1 MKKQITAAVM
11 MLSMIAPAMANSMD
25 NQTFENQVFHTQADA
40 PVQLAE
46 LSQKEMKETE
56 GAAAPLVAIG
66 ILHAGRFLAQRWVT
80 QRVAAQALSRGANVY
95 ARTSQQARA
104 VANQAW
110 GRQNV
115 IRHGQKEIH
124 SNYSHF
130 QNSSQ
135 KIRGH
140 AFYGNKHR

>member
-1 MKKQITAAVM
+1 TR
-11 MLSMIAPAMANSMD
+11 
-25 NQTFENQVFHTQADA
+25 ADA
-40 PVQLAE
+40 PMQLAE

-130 QNSSQ
+130 
-135 KIRGH
+135 
-140 AFYGNKHR
+140 

>member
-1 MKKQITAAVM
+1 MKKQITAAM
-11 MLSMIAPAMANSMD
+11 MILTMIAAPALANSME
-25 NQTFENQVFHTQADA
+25 NQAFENQVFH
-40 PVQLAE
+40 
-46 LSQKEMKETE
+46 TE